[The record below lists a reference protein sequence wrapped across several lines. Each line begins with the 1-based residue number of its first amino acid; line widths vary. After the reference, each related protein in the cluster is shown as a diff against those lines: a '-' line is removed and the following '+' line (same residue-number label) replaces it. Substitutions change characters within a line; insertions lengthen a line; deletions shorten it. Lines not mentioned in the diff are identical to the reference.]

1 MQKALELFRRD
12 QFPKQTFFYFNRN
25 RLRFNKL
32 TSDLFANPLLFF
44 FTLNVTIFDADLAA
58 VSALQNVENLAQ
70 RHALAI
76 GETVGD
82 ERSIEIPD
90 RQAVILDVQLRVIE
104 NRERVQRI

>member
-44 FTLNVTIFDADLAA
+44 FTLNVTIFDADFTA
-58 VSALQNVENLAQ
+58 VSALQNVENLSQ
-70 RHALAI
+70 RRAFAVR
-76 GETVGD
+76 ESVSNKD
-82 ERSIEIPD
+82 AIEIPD
-90 RQAVILDVQLRVIE
+90 GQAVSLNIK
-104 NRERVQRI
+104 